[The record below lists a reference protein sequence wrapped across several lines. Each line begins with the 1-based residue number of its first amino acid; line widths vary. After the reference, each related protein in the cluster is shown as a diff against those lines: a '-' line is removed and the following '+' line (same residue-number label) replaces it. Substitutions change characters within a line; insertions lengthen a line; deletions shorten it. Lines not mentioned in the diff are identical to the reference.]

1 MITTKNTYR
10 KLEKVMC
17 HVPYSVARDF
27 LDNNITCSFLPLG
40 GLRILTR
47 GNNRIA
53 YFRPDNGRAVNDKI
67 WMIHWNHDDTVDV
80 YI

>member
-17 HVPYSVARDF
+17 RVPYSVARDF
-27 LDNNITCSFLPLG
+27 LDSSITCDFLPLG

-53 YFRPDNGRAVNDKI
+53 YFRPDNGRTVNDKI
-67 WMIHWNHDDTVDV
+67 WMIHWNQDDTVDV